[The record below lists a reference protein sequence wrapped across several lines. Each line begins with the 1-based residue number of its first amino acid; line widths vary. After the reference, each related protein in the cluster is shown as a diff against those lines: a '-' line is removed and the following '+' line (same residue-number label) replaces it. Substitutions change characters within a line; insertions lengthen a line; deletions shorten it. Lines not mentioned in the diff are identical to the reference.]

1 MKKKLVRPAVLL
13 VVFAASLL
21 FFSYVTRTTKVELA
35 EETTEWN
42 IPVVY
47 LQYQETDINPLLG
60 YLGEM
65 ELTTLRDSITPVC
78 EEGTISLRVA
88 LEEDAFEGLSFQVRT
103 LDGSRLMEA
112 TQVTEYTVE
121 ENELYATLSLQP
133 LLEESQEYWLSIFL
147 DYQGETIGYYTRIIL
162 GEDSYTE
169 EILAFAQEFFEKCRD
184 EESLSDL
191 ATYLESSSAG
201 DNTTLQTVTINSSL
215 TQVGWADLEHTVLG
229 DVELSFKEIN
239 SSYTAF
245 TLSYMVQSTEETGV
259 SYYTVEEYFRVR
271 YSSANERILL
281 LDYNRTMEEVL
292 TLSENLVTT
301 SGLLLGIRDTE
312 VTYAANSDQ
321 SMIAFVQA
329 GELWGYVRGNNQIC
343 SIYTFRSSTD
353 TQVTGAMEDH
363 DISVIRVDDD
373 GNVDFVVYGYMNQGT
388 YQGYT
393 GIALYGYD
401 ATNHTLQEK
410 LFLPVGQSYE
420 VLKETWGQLFYL
432 GANQVFYVLAEESLY
447 GISLEEGIAT
457 LIRENLTEG
466 TFAISADNRY
476 IAWQEEGTIRVM
488 DLEDGTSMTLFSVG
502 QILIP
507 IGFIE
512 DDFVYGVM
520 EEEGE
525 YFSSLVIVDETGTL
539 LKEYKKD
546 GYWISK
552 AYIEDSTVVIERVTK
567 NGDTYVTAT
576 GDAIRNQ
583 SLESAQSLS
592 VETTYDSVKETQVVL
607 TTTKKITTGTPQLL
621 TTQLLSAE
629 GELYLSL
636 TPEEATPHYYVYWA
650 GKVMLST
657 TDAAEAVVAADEC
670 AGVVMLE
677 HTTCIWSRA
686 KSTSVS
692 LASKALLTKTEY
704 AALNS
709 AGEICLTAMLK
720 AVGVSLDLSGLLLAG
735 TEMTEV
741 LQEALPEALVLDL
754 TGATSSLVLYYVSQG
769 SPVYALGE
777 DLTPVV
783 IVGYDSNYVTLY
795 RPSTNSTQKKSLSA
809 ALAYFEAG
817 GNVFFTFL
825 N

>member
-795 RPSTNSTQKKSLSA
+795 RPSTNSTQK
-809 ALAYFEAG
+809 
-817 GNVFFTFL
+817 
-825 N
+825 